1 MPSHILHCVAG
12 AAALARHPGLA
23 PTGAEEIRLF
33 NLGCQGPDIFTHN
46 RRTKPLSL
54 AYARLLHRRG
64 YGRFCAAL
72 ARGVT
77 GDGDRALPYLLGF
90 ATHASVDRVFH
101 PYVVNRCFIDS
112 SAVLSPALFHAF
124 FERILDAEVLR
135 ARTGAPVSSFDAD
148 DAFPREGSIPARLVD
163 WIARALRSAYPAET
177 EGDGL
182 IGERVA
188 NAFADSL
195 SFYRVTNPARTT
207 LAAPGAQ
214 GEIARHVGLA
224 ADGVALLHPERLNPA
239 IDWLNTSRGPWRHPI
254 TGTACRDS
262 ALDLAERA
270 IDEAARAIDAVA
282 RAVGAGLAAG
292 EVEATVGDGALSAV
306 DASGEQGP
314 VRFAEPFSL
323 EAELLAQVAMRREW
337 MADIERHSPKGA
349 WLTPEKPADMI
360 DA

>member
-12 AAALARHPGLA
+12 AAALARHSGLA

-72 ARGVT
+72 ARDVAGES
-77 GDGDRALPYLLGF
+77 DRALPYLLGF
-90 ATHASVDRVFH
+90 ATHAAVDRVFH

-112 SAVLSPALFHAF
+112 SPVLSPALFHAF

-135 ARTGAPVSSFDAD
+135 ARAGAPVSSFDAD

-163 WIARALRSAYPAET
+163 GIARALRSAYPAET
-177 EGDGL
+177 EGDVL
-182 IGERVA
+182 IAERVA

-214 GEIARHVGLA
+214 GEIARHVGLV
-224 ADGVALLHPERLNPA
+224 ADGVALLHPEHLSPT
-239 IDWLNTSRGPWRHPI
+239 IDWLNAAREPWRHPI
-254 TGTACRDS
+254 TGAAVHDS
-262 ALDLAERA
+262 ALDLVERA
-270 IDEAARAIDAVA
+270 IDEAARAIETVS
-282 RAVGAGLAAG
+282 RSIGAGIPAG
-292 EVEATVGDGALSAV
+292 EVEAIVGDGSLSAV
-306 DASGEQGP
+306 GPSGDQGP
-314 VRFAEPFSL
+314 IRFAEPFPL
-323 EAELLAQVAMRREW
+323 ESELLAQVAMRREW
-337 MADIERHSPKGA
+337 MAEIERRSPKGA
-349 WLTPEKPADMI
+349 WLTPEKPAGMI